1 MPLTDGTPPVAMSRS
16 NSCRV
21 PAKILSAARDRAK
34 CLLESLVFLTVCRC
48 GCAGEFEEV
57 AVE

>member
-1 MPLTDGTPPVAMSRS
+1 
-16 NSCRV
+16 V